1 MKSVIINSTEYTEIE
16 YIYGNDNESQI
27 GILVHDLKD
36 EFRDGDMIIGN
47 GAELPETEEDAEAL
61 LANETGSSNFHEVDG
76 LYFVK
81 GPEQIWYAVLRA
93 NDDNDWGTGSYDLDE
108 ALAMAREWREDGW
121 EDAFVAVI
129 DESGNEPMCVEEIRD
144 LDE

>member
-1 MKSVIINSTEYTEIE
+1 MKSIIINNTEYTEIE
-16 YIYGNDNESQI
+16 YVWGAEPEIQQ

-47 GAELPETEEDAEAL
+47 GAELPETEEDAAIL
-61 LANETGSSNFHEVDG
+61 LENETGSTQFHEVNG
-76 LYFVK
+76 LYFVRV
-81 GPEQIWYAVLRA
+81 PEQVWYAVLRA
-93 NDDNDWGTGSYDLDE
+93 NDDNDWGTGSYDYDE

-129 DESGNEPMCVEEIRD
+129 DESGSEPMCVEEIRD
-144 LDE
+144 L